1 MAFAVACCDRRAY
14 VDFGVRGYVR
24 AFESGDPALAGPH
37 SQRKSKRGD
46 ELCVVADF
54 RMDIEREMRA
64 VKRHVS
70 FESELKLPAQRA
82 RHRL

>member
-1 MAFAVACCDRRAY
+1 M
-14 VDFGVRGYVR
+14 
-24 AFESGDPALAGPH
+24 SPH

-64 VKRHVS
+64 IKRHVS
-70 FESELKLPAQRA
+70 FESELKLPPHVMQAAGPPTEGQVRVEIEE
-82 RHRL
+82 LGEVTLSVDE